1 MTRVRVEPETARALA
16 EIAGAQPQGLEE
28 TLGLWGPVAGFSALD
43 ARTTA
48 VARLA
53 ALTALDAPPAA
64 WGGEVSRAVAAGLSA
79 EEMLDVLRAIAPQ
92 VGAPRAIAAAPEIM
106 LALGLP
112 LPEAGTDQD
121 VDQ

>member
-1 MTRVRVEPETARALA
+1 
-16 EIAGAQPQGLEE
+16 
-28 TLGLWGPVAGFSALD
+28 VAGFSELD

-53 ALTALDAPPAA
+53 ALIALDAPPAA
-64 WGGEVSRAVAAGLSA
+64 WGSEISRAVTAGLSA
-79 EEMLDVLRAIAPQ
+79 EEMLAVLRAIAPQ
-92 VGAPRAIAAAPEIM
+92 VGAPKAIAAAPEIM

-112 LPEAGTDQD
+112 LPEAAAGRD